1 MLTRQSNGWPNVY
14 GEWYGNLRCTDIKHI
29 DGGHFMANGVISR
42 GASIRKAAAPALS
55 RSPQE
60 YYDYKPT
67 APPLEG
73 GVSFSP
79 PTRMVVSY
87 FSQKKGGEV
96 GRRPVSAS
104 TPSLVMSSVCSNC
117 ADRRP
122 SAVAAVH
129 LSYIKKRRAKE
140 DRGQMRCA

>member
-1 MLTRQSNGWPNVY
+1 MLDPPEQAVVY
-14 GEWYGNLRCTDIKHI
+14 CLLGEWYGNLRCIDIKHI
-29 DGGHFMANGVISR
+29 DGGHFMANGVTSR

-67 APPLEG
+67 APATDG
-73 GVSFSP
+73 GVSFP
-79 PTRMVVSY
+79 LPLTRMMESY

-129 LSYIKKRRAKE
+129 LSYIKTRGRE
-140 DRGQMRCA
+140 D